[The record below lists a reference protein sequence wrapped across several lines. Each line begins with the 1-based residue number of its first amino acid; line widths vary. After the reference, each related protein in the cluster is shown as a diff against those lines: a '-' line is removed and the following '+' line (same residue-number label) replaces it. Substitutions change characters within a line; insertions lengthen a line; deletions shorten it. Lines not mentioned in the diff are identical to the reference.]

1 MALADALPL
10 LSPDIFCLQSN
21 SGDKEV
27 YVSFYNLPEVH
38 ELRALRTER
47 LYFITTRFYRGDP
60 AGSSL
65 FALPCL

>member
-1 MALADALPL
+1 MRLALSHLPGESVL
-10 LSPDIFCLQSN
+10 FLHPSRDPFEKFCSP
-21 SGDKEV
+21 
-27 YVSFYNLPEVH
+27 
-38 ELRALRTER
+38 LREARVRRTER